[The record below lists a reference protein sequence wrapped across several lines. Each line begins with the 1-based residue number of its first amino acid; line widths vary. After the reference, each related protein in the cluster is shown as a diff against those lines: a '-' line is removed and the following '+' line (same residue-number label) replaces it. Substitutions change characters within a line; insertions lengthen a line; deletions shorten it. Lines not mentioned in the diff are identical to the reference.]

1 MELAKKGCNLF
12 ITSTEKK
19 LKDLETKIIDKYDV
33 KVFYEISDFKNTES
47 IQQIADYSLSKFK
60 SIDILI
66 NSAGVLSKNLLIKQI
81 QKNFKMY

>member
-12 ITSTEKK
+12 ITSTSEKK

-47 IQQIADYSLSKFK
+47 IQQIADYSLSKVK
-60 SIDILI
+60 SIDIFK
-66 NSAGVLSKNLLIKQI
+66 LSWS
-81 QKNFKMY
+81 F